1 MLQNERSKLLSGVEN
16 VGNDNFDALALE
28 VFRYQATNNAL
39 YGRFLELLGRKPAQI
54 RHWSDIPCL
63 PVSFFKTHT
72 IQSGDWQPEAVFSS
86 SSTSSQTPSRHPVRD
101 ADFYL
106 RNTLRGFEAVY
117 GSIKGM
123 LILALLPSYLE
134 RSGSSLVLMA
144 DYFIRASG
152 NPDSG
157 FFLYNHEELLEKL
170 RKNNNSGQQKIL
182 LLGVSFALLDLAE
195 QYSGPPLPNLVV
207 METGGMKGRRKE
219 LTRSEL
225 HSTLQAA
232 FGLKSIHS
240 EYGMT
245 EMFSQAWSTGEG
257 IFKPSASL
265 RVFATDVYDPLS
277 PTRPGKTGILNL
289 IDLANVDSCAFL
301 ATEDL
306 GKVYSDGSFEVLG
319 RMDAAELRG
328 CNLMIES

>member
-39 YGRFLELLGRKPAQI
+39 YGRFLELLGRNPAQI

-72 IQSGDWQPEAVFSS
+72 IQSGDWQPETVFSS
-86 SSTSSQTPSRHPVRD
+86 SSTSGQTPSRHPVRD

-170 RKNNNSGQQKIL
+170 RKNNSSDKQKTL

-195 QYSGPPLPNLVV
+195 QYDGPPLPDLLV

-232 FGLKSIHS
+232 FGLKNIHS

-245 EMFSQAWSTGEG
+245 EMFSQAWSTGGG

-289 IDLANVDSCAFL
+289 IDLANVDSCAFM

-306 GKVYSDGSFEVLG
+306 GKVYPDGTFEVLG

>member
-225 HSTLQAA
+225 HSTLKAA

>member
-16 VGNDNFDALALE
+16 VSADNFDALALE

-39 YGRFLELLGRKPAQI
+39 YGRFLELLGRNPAQI

-123 LILALLPSYLE
+123 LTLALLPSYLE

>member
-1 MLQNERSKLLSGVEN
+1 MLQKERSKLLSGVEN
-16 VGNDNFDALALE
+16 VSADNFDALALE

-39 YGRFLELLGRKPAQI
+39 YGRFLELLGRDPVQI
-54 RHWSDIPCL
+54 KHWTDIPCL

-72 IQSGDWQPEAVFSS
+72 IQTGDWQPEAVFSS
-86 SSTSSQTPSRHPVRD
+86 SSTSGQTPSQHPVRD

-170 RKNNNSGQQKIL
+170 RKNNNSGQQKTL

-195 QYSGPPLPNLVV
+195 QYSGPPLPNMVV

-245 EMFSQAWSTGEG
+245 EMFSQAWSKGGG
-257 IFKPSASL
+257 IFRPSASL

-306 GKVYSDGSFEVLG
+306 GKVYPDGSFEVLG

>member
-1 MLQNERSKLLSGVEN
+1 MLQNERLKLLSGVEN
-16 VGNDNFDALALE
+16 VDNDNFDTLALE

-39 YGRFLELLGRKPAQI
+39 YRRFLELLGRNPAQI
-54 RHWSDIPCL
+54 SHWSEIPCL
-63 PVSFFKTHT
+63 PVSFFKSHRLQT
-72 IQSGDWQPEAVFSS
+72 DAWQPETVFSS
-86 SSTSSQTPSRHPVRD
+86 SSTSGQTPSQHLVRD
-101 ADFYL
+101 SAFYL
-106 RNTLRGFEAVY
+106 RNCLRGFEAVY

-144 DYFIRASG
+144 DYFIRESG

-157 FFLYNHEELLEKL
+157 FFLYNHKELLEKL
-170 RKNNNSGQQKIL
+170 AKGSASGAPKTL

-195 QYSGPPLPNLVV
+195 QYDGPPLPDLVV

-219 LTRSEL
+219 LTRKEL
-225 HSTLQAA
+225 HATLQSA
-232 FGLKSIHS
+232 FGLRNIHS

-245 EMFSQAWSTGEG
+245 EMFSQAWSTGGG
-257 IFKPSASL
+257 IFQPAASL

-277 PTRPGKTGILNL
+277 PTRPGKTGVLNL
-289 IDLANVDSCAFL
+289 IDLANVDTCSFL

-306 GKVYSDGSFEVLG
+306 GKVYPDGTFEVLG

>member
-16 VGNDNFDALALE
+16 VSADNFDALALE

-39 YGRFLELLGRKPAQI
+39 YGRFLELLGRNPAQI

-86 SSTSSQTPSRHPVRD
+86 SSTSGQTPSQHPVRD

-306 GKVYSDGSFEVLG
+306 GKVYPDGSFEVLG